1 MRSTTGALIGLLIG
15 SAVGWLG
22 LGTLTGAIGLGF
34 AVGASIFGLLSAF
47 DGGDKK

>member
-1 MRSTTGALIGLLIG
+1 MRSTTGALIGLSIG

-22 LGTLTGAIGLGF
+22 LGTLTDAIGLGF
-34 AVGASIFGLLSAF
+34 AVGASMFVILSAF